1 MQPNVYK
8 FGGTSVGS
16 ADAIRLALTR
26 IREAAPNVVSVV
38 SAANGITDLLLSA
51 ARDAQRGK
59 VAEARAAG
67 EAFAARHRELVELL
81 IATPHVVDELEREI
95 DASTRKL
102 MSTFDSVA
110 DLVELSQ
117 RTLDAIGARGE
128 RIRFST
134 NQPRRAP
141 PQRRPPKPP
150 TTPRAPSCRAWP
162 TSYAHH

>member
-51 ARDAQRGK
+51 ARDAVRGK
-59 VAEARAAG
+59 VAEARAAR

-95 DASTRKL
+95 DASTRK
-102 MSTFDSVA
+102 
-110 DLVELSQ
+110 
-117 RTLDAIGARGE
+117 
-128 RIRFST
+128 
-134 NQPRRAP
+134 
-141 PQRRPPKPP
+141 
-150 TTPRAPSCRAWP
+150 
-162 TSYAHH
+162 